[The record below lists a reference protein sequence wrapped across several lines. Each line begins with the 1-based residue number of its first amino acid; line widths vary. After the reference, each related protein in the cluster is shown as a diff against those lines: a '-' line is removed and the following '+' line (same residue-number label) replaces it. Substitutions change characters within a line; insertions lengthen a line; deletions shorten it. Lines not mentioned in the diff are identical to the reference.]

1 MEERK
6 PLVSVIVPVYNVYP
20 YLRDCVQ
27 SVQAQSYQNWE
38 LLLVDDGS
46 TDGSGELCDE
56 LAVEDGRIR
65 VFHKPNGGLSDA
77 RNHGMH
83 HARGEYFCFL
93 DSDDLLPENA
103 LEKLVGLCEQ
113 HRADVAMGQ
122 LLQFETEP
130 SGRPERPVEQRY
142 SRCRMPSV
150 GCFCEKGK
158 SATRHVRNCFAGS
171 CGRSCVSQRGCSMRI
186 TL

>member
-56 LAVEDGRIR
+56 LAVEDGRIQ

-113 HRADVAMGQ
+113 HRADVAMD
-122 LLQFETEP
+122 
-130 SGRPERPVEQRY
+130 
-142 SRCRMPSV
+142 
-150 GCFCEKGK
+150 
-158 SATRHVRNCFAGS
+158 
-171 CGRSCVSQRGCSMRI
+171 
-186 TL
+186 

>member
-56 LAVEDGRIR
+56 LAVEDGRI
-65 VFHKPNGGLSDA
+65 GGSLMPGTLGCN
-77 RNHGMH
+77 R
-83 HARGEYFCFL
+83 RR
-93 DSDDLLPENA
+93 ENIFT
-103 LEKLVGLCEQ
+103 CWT
-113 HRADVAMGQ
+113 AM
-122 LLQFETEP
+122 T
-130 SGRPERPVEQRY
+130 
-142 SRCRMPSV
+142 
-150 GCFCEKGK
+150 
-158 SATRHVRNCFAGS
+158 
-171 CGRSCVSQRGCSMRI
+171 
-186 TL
+186 

>member
-56 LAVEDGRIR
+56 MAA
-65 VFHKPNGGLSDA
+65 S
-77 RNHGMH
+77 
-83 HARGEYFCFL
+83 
-93 DSDDLLPENA
+93 
-103 LEKLVGLCEQ
+103 
-113 HRADVAMGQ
+113 
-122 LLQFETEP
+122 
-130 SGRPERPVEQRY
+130 
-142 SRCRMPSV
+142 
-150 GCFCEKGK
+150 
-158 SATRHVRNCFAGS
+158 
-171 CGRSCVSQRGCSMRI
+171 GCSISPMGDSPMPGMSGCNRRRENI
-186 TL
+186 FTCWTAMT

>member
-65 VFHKPNGGLSDA
+65 VFHKPNGGQSDA
-77 RNHGMH
+77 RNVGLQQTQ
-83 HARGEYFCFL
+83 GKYFYLL
-93 DSDDLLPENA
+93 DSDDLIRSTALAQFVERCEADGADAALTPLEMFSTEQPEGTGKRPCA
-103 LEKLVGLCEQ
+103 GCCCIRVSG
-113 HRADVAMGQ
+113 MGQ
-122 LLQFETEP
+122 AAFS
-130 SGRPERPVEQRY
+130 SGGRFGEICSSPLE
-142 SRCRMPSV
+142 SC
-150 GCFCEKGK
+150 
-158 SATRHVRNCFAGS
+158 TRT
-171 CGRSCVSQRGCSMRI
+171 MR
-186 TL
+186 

>member
-56 LAVEDGRIR
+56 LAVEDGRISPMGDR
-65 VFHKPNGGLSDA
+65 PMPGTLGCN
-77 RNHGMH
+77 RRM
-83 HARGEYFCFL
+83 
-93 DSDDLLPENA
+93 ENIFT
-103 LEKLVGLCEQ
+103 CWT
-113 HRADVAMGQ
+113 AM
-122 LLQFETEP
+122 T
-130 SGRPERPVEQRY
+130 
-142 SRCRMPSV
+142 
-150 GCFCEKGK
+150 
-158 SATRHVRNCFAGS
+158 
-171 CGRSCVSQRGCSMRI
+171 
-186 TL
+186 

>member
-46 TDGSGELCDE
+46 TDDSGELCDE

-65 VFHKPNGGLSDA
+65 VGGSLMPGTLGCN
-77 RNHGMH
+77 R
-83 HARGEYFCFL
+83 RR
-93 DSDDLLPENA
+93 ENIFT
-103 LEKLVGLCEQ
+103 CWT
-113 HRADVAMGQ
+113 AM
-122 LLQFETEP
+122 T
-130 SGRPERPVEQRY
+130 
-142 SRCRMPSV
+142 
-150 GCFCEKGK
+150 
-158 SATRHVRNCFAGS
+158 
-171 CGRSCVSQRGCSMRI
+171 
-186 TL
+186 

>member
-56 LAVEDGRIR
+56 LAVEDGRITI
-65 VFHKPNGGLSDA
+65 
-77 RNHGMH
+77 
-83 HARGEYFCFL
+83 
-93 DSDDLLPENA
+93 LPMDN
-103 LEKLVGLCEQ
+103 
-113 HRADVAMGQ
+113 D
-122 LLQFETEP
+122 T
-130 SGRPERPVEQRY
+130 
-142 SRCRMPSV
+142 
-150 GCFCEKGK
+150 
-158 SATRHVRNCFAGS
+158 
-171 CGRSCVSQRGCSMRI
+171 GRSVCLR
-186 TL
+186 L

>member
-56 LAVEDGRIR
+56 LAVKASQSSNLKIDTFFENQ
-65 VFHKPNGGLSDA
+65 KEGGL
-77 RNHGMH
+77 
-83 HARGEYFCFL
+83 F
-93 DSDDLLPENA
+93 
-103 LEKLVGLCEQ
+103 
-113 HRADVAMGQ
+113 
-122 LLQFETEP
+122 
-130 SGRPERPVEQRY
+130 
-142 SRCRMPSV
+142 
-150 GCFCEKGK
+150 
-158 SATRHVRNCFAGS
+158 
-171 CGRSCVSQRGCSMRI
+171 
-186 TL
+186 

>member
-56 LAVEDGRIR
+56 LAVEDDRIR

-83 HARGEYFCFL
+83 HARGEYFCLL
-93 DSDDLLPENA
+93 DSDDLSARECA
-103 LEKLVGLCEQ
+103 
-113 HRADVAMGQ
+113 
-122 LLQFETEP
+122 
-130 SGRPERPVEQRY
+130 
-142 SRCRMPSV
+142 
-150 GCFCEKGK
+150 GK
-158 SATRHVRNCFAGS
+158 TG
-171 CGRSCVSQRGCSMRI
+171 GP
-186 TL
+186 L